1 MWLLFAALMIIQFF
15 SPEKNT
21 RPDNAA
27 TDNSIEKVLAVPSE
41 VQSILQTSCYD
52 CHSND
57 TEYPWYAEV
66 QPVGWWLNHHIKE
79 GKAELNFDEF
89 ATYSLRRQYKK
100 LEEINEEVKEGEM
113 PLNSYT
119 LMHKNARLS
128 ETQKL
133 AIAGWV
139 AASLDIMKSR
149 YPADSLLRKK

>member
-1 MWLLFAALMIIQFF
+1 MLLLFAALMIIQFF
-15 SPEKNT
+15 SPEKNI
-21 RPDNAA
+21 RPDNALS
-27 TDNSIEKVLAVPSE
+27 DNSIEKVIAVPAE
-41 VQSILQTSCYD
+41 VQGILQTSCYD

-66 QPVGWWLNHHIKE
+66 QPVGWWLNHHINE

-113 PLNSYT
+113 PLKSYT
-119 LMHKNARLS
+119 LIHKNARLS
-128 ETQKL
+128 EAQKL
-133 AIAGWV
+133 TIAGWV
-139 AASLDIMKSR
+139 AASMDIMKSR